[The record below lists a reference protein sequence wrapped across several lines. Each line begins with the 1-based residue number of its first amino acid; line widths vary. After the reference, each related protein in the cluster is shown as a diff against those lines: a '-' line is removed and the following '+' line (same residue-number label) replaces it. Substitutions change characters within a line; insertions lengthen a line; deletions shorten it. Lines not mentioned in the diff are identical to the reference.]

1 MERPSLSSSEIFLLS
16 FFSLSFSAIQFF
28 LIMRGLR
35 LIQVIL
41 FIVLSVFGS
50 IFWLSAA
57 TLHSSGSTAR
67 VMSLSIAIFVLFS
80 GVVQKAFYFL
90 PPNFRLYQI
99 SALAN
104 LVGYMTLLYGISK
117 MISVRWF
124 AATGR
129 KSVKVVLLFLPLFM
143 LYLAQQSP
151 ILLSYMA
158 FDLICFFLASISV
171 LLFPKGLPNDVLAS
185 IQIAAL
191 PLMISDFIRYSEKTF
206 ALFAFFKPFEEIT
219 ASFSFILLTFLALLY
234 FKKVRGLREV
244 IELAETG

>member
-1 MERPSLSSSEIFLLS
+1 LERPSLSFSEIFLLS

-41 FIVLSVFGS
+41 FIGLSTFGS
-50 IFWLSAA
+50 IFWLSIA

-67 VMSLSIAIFVLFS
+67 VMSLSIAIYILFS
-80 GVVQKAFYFL
+80 GVVQKLFYFL
-90 PPNFRLYQI
+90 PPNFRLYQL

-129 KSVKVVLLFLPLFM
+129 KSVKVVLVFLPLFT

-171 LLFPKGLPNDVLAS
+171 LLYPKGLLNDVLAS
-185 IQIAAL
+185 IQIVAL
-191 PLMISDFIRYSEKTF
+191 PSMISDFMRYGENTF
-206 ALFAFFKPFEEIT
+206 VPFTFFKPFEEII
-219 ASFSFILLTFLALLY
+219 ASFSFTLLTFLALFY
-234 FKKVRGLREV
+234 FKKVRRLKEV